1 MKTFTFTQEEI
12 LRMLVDWD
20 QTINP
25 EAYKDSEELCSADF
39 CDAAL
44 SYAIDLDLEDE
55 YLELKNKRM
64 FE

>member
-39 CDAAL
+39 CDAA
-44 SYAIDLDLEDE
+44 IDLDLEDE